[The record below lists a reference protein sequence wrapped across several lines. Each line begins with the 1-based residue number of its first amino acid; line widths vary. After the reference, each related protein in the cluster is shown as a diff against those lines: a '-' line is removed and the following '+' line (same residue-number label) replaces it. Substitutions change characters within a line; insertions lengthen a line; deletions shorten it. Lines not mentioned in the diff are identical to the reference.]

1 MRVGPSQEEIRRSN
15 LGALLRSVHL
25 HGAMSRADLT
35 TSLGLNRSTIGA
47 LTADLAAA
55 GLVSEGVPREQ
66 RGRAGRPSLVVRPE
80 SEHVYVFA
88 FAVEVDRI
96 VAARVGLGGVVLD
109 RHAAVRERGDRSAA
123 QVVAP
128 IADFVR
134 QMQKAAPPGARLVGS
149 AAAVSAMVRR
159 EDGFVRLGPELG
171 WVDQPLGE
179 ALADVIISTGVDLF
193 PATRLRAPTT
203 PGAGAMPA
211 QRPAP
216 DDDLVDAGDG
226 RTLLA
231 RRGPA
236 GTASAASGADEADLP
251 DDDVP
256 DTETD
261 DGGGG
266 SDATRQLVQVRNN
279 ADLAALA
286 EHARGAAVGCDNVV
300 YLYGD
305 AGVGGGI
312 IAAGRPVTGHGG
324 YGGEVGHMVVNPA
337 GKPCSC
343 GSHGCWE
350 TEIGEHALLAAA
362 GRDPSSGREGIL
374 SVVDAAGRGDA
385 SAQAAV
391 RQVGDWLGFGVANL
405 VNIFN
410 PEMVIFGGT
419 LREVYLASAAQVRS
433 RLNRNALPACR
444 EHVRLRTP
452 VLGEDAALLGA
463 AELAFE
469 PLFADPLDFA

>member
-80 SEHVYVFA
+80 SEKVYVFA

-96 VAARVGLGGVVLD
+96 VAARVGLGGAVLD
-109 RHAAVRERGDRSAA
+109 RFEAARPRGEHDAA
-123 QVVAP
+123 TVIAP

-134 QMQKAAPPGARLVGS
+134 KMQLSAPAGARLIGS
-149 AAAVSAMVRR
+149 GAAVSAMVRR
-159 EDGFVRLGPELG
+159 DDGFVRLGPQLG
-171 WVDQPLGE
+171 WADQPLGE
-179 ALADVIISTGVDLF
+179 ALRGLVGEG
-193 PATRLRAPTT
+193 RAVT
-203 PGAGAMPA
+203 
-211 QRPAP
+211 
-216 DDDLVDAGDG
+216 
-226 RTLLA
+226 
-231 RRGPA
+231 
-236 GTASAASGADEADLP
+236 
-251 DDDVP
+251 
-256 DTETD
+256 
-261 DGGGG
+261 
-266 SDATRQLVQVRNN
+266 VRNN

-286 EHARGAAVGCDNVV
+286 EHTRGAAAGCDNLV

-305 AGVGGGI
+305 AGIGGGI

-324 YGGEVGHMVVNPA
+324 YGGEVGHMVVNPN
-337 GKPCSC
+337 GKACSC
-343 GSHGCWE
+343 GSRGCWE
-350 TEIGEHALLAAA
+350 TEIGEHALLTAA
-362 GRDPSSGREGIL
+362 GRNATAGREGIL
-374 SVVDAAGRGDA
+374 AVVDAASRGDNT
-385 SAQAAV
+385 AQAAM

-433 RLNRNALPACR
+433 RLNRNGLPACR

-452 VLGEDAALLGA
+452 QLGQDAALIGA

-469 PLFADPLDFA
+469 PLFADPLESA

>member
-55 GLVSEGVPREQ
+55 GLVSEEVPQEQ

-80 SEHVYVFA
+80 SQQVYVYA

-96 VAARVGLGGVVLD
+96 VAARVGLGGVLLD
-109 RHAAVRERGDRSAA
+109 RHEAARGRGEQDATA
-123 QVVAP
+123 VVAP
-128 IADFVR
+128 IAEFIR
-134 QMQKAAPPGARLVGS
+134 KMQKAAPASARLIGS
-149 AAAVSAMVRR
+149 GAAVSAMVRR
-159 EDGFVRLGPELG
+159 EDGFVRLGPQLG

-179 ALADVIISTGVDLF
+179 ALGEVIGSAYGT
-193 PATRLRAPTT
+193 
-203 PGAGAMPA
+203 
-211 QRPAP
+211 
-216 DDDLVDAGDG
+216 
-226 RTLLA
+226 
-231 RRGPA
+231 GPA
-236 GTASAASGADEADLP
+236 AVA
-251 DDDVP
+251 
-256 DTETD
+256 
-261 DGGGG
+261 
-266 SDATRQLVQVRNN
+266 VRNN

-324 YGGEVGHMVVNPA
+324 SGGEVGHMVVNPV

-362 GRDPSSGREGIL
+362 GRNPSAGREGIL
-374 SVVDAAGRGDA
+374 AVVDAASRGDN

-433 RLNRNALPACR
+433 RLNRNGLPACR

-452 VLGEDAALLGA
+452 QLGDDAALLGA

-469 PLFADPLDFA
+469 PLFADPLDAS

>member
-55 GLVSEGVPREQ
+55 ALVSEGVPREQ
-66 RGRAGRPSLVVRPE
+66 RSRAGRPSLVVRPE
-80 SEHVYVFA
+80 SEKVYVYA

-96 VAARVGLGGVVLD
+96 VAARVGLGGVLLD
-109 RHAAVRERGDRSAA
+109 RFEAARPRGEHDAA
-123 QVVAP
+123 AVVAP
-128 IADFVR
+128 VADFVR
-134 QMQKAAPPGARLVGS
+134 KMQATAPIGARLIGS
-149 AAAVSAMVRR
+149 GAAVSAMVRR
-159 EDGFVRLGPELG
+159 EDGYVRLGPQLG

-179 ALADVIISTGVDLF
+179 ALREIIGGV
-193 PATRLRAPTT
+193 
-203 PGAGAMPA
+203 
-211 QRPAP
+211 
-216 DDDLVDAGDG
+216 
-226 RTLLA
+226 
-231 RRGPA
+231 
-236 GTASAASGADEADLP
+236 
-251 DDDVP
+251 
-256 DTETD
+256 
-261 DGGGG
+261 GGGR
-266 SDATRQLVQVRNN
+266 AVAVRNN

-286 EHARGAAVGCDNVV
+286 EHTRGAAVGCDNVV

-343 GSHGCWE
+343 GSRGCWE

-362 GRDPSSGREGIL
+362 GRNPSAGREGIL
-374 SVVDAAGRGDA
+374 AVVDAASRGDN
-385 SAQAAV
+385 SAQAAM

-433 RLNRNALPACR
+433 RLNRNGLPACR

-452 VLGEDAALLGA
+452 QLGQDAALLGA

-469 PLFADPLDFA
+469 PLFADPLDR

>member
-55 GLVSEGVPREQ
+55 GLVTEGVPREQ

-134 QMQKAAPPGARLVGS
+134 KMQQAAPPGARLVGS

-179 ALADVIISTGVDLF
+179 ALAEVIVSTGVDLF
-193 PATRLRAPTT
+193 PATGLRVP
-203 PGAGAMPA
+203 AGSATGGTAAVPA
-211 QRPAP
+211 QRQAP
-216 DDDLVDAGDG
+216 DADLVDAGVAAPA
-226 RTLLA
+226 RTAAGGTGGDPDDLL
-231 RRGPA
+231 
-236 GTASAASGADEADLP
+236 DDDLP
-251 DDDVP
+251 DP
-256 DTETD
+256 GEP
-261 DGGGG
+261 G
-266 SDATRQLVQVRNN
+266 RPLVQVRNN

-362 GRDPSSGREGIL
+362 GRNPSAGREGIL
-374 SVVDAAGRGDA
+374 AVVDAAGRGDA